1 MIIIKN
7 LQNNKTIILDDL
19 NENDEITVSELKKEI
34 FKKCEMDGRL
44 ILCGKKLDDTMKIT
58 EIKNIYEYWNGKII
72 YI

>member
-7 LQNNKTIILDDL
+7 MRNNKTMILDHL

-34 FKKCEMDGRL
+34 YKKCEMNGRL
-44 ILCGKKLDDTMKIT
+44 ILCGKILKDDIKIN
-58 EIKNIYEYWNGKII
+58 EIKDIYKGWNGKII

>member
-7 LQNNKTIILDDL
+7 LRNNKTITLDHL

-34 FKKCEMDGRL
+34 YKKCDMDGRL
-44 ILCGKKLDDTMKIT
+44 ILCGKILDDNVKIN
-58 EIKNIYEYWNGKII
+58 EIKNIYNWWNGKII